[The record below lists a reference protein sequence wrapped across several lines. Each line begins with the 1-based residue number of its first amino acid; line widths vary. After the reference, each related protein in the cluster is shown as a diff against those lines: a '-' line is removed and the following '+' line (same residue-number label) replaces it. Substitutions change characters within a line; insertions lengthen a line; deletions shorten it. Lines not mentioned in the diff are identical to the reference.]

1 MNKNII
7 EEIYKMRSL
16 MGVHNNQYFINE
28 VETKNAYDI
37 IWNNQDDK
45 DYYNEIIGGIKDGN
59 LNLNSLGRSLF
70 SAKKYSETIEQVEK
84 LKELGLVRYDEMEFN
99 PATKVR
105 KKDVRR
111 SKKMYKRNVSSA
123 LESADWVN
131 GNNGTLFFLASDEYG
146 TVCAINVSKQDGFIF
161 RAESQRFDVVPS
173 KGVYG
178 DEPEIKVS
186 GTPEIILEPV
196 LIGKDFK
203 TFPDNI
209 ITPNIKYGSFKDEF
223 DKIVRD
229 FVAYI
234 KTNPDAE
241 GRSAVSKL
249 TNITIQ
255 GQADS
260 ANPTWDVPS
269 GYDSLDHSY
278 GGMKRKKNSAD
289 YTSDELDEMN
299 LFLAENRAKKYK
311 EMLINEVK
319 KQTGVQ
325 LTITELE
332 PISYRGQKDRRGGQ
346 WRSIILKPNAPRHI
360 GVTKDPGDIKKW
372 EEWKIKK
379 LEYERGLTSGYQPA
393 TLNIGV
399 GGKEVML
406 DFITNE
412 EGKNIP
418 EAITDKELT
427 PNQKSTVTNL
437 YILNDT
443 IEKYNIGE
451 YPQGYI
457 NGASFNF
464 PFLKFTDR
472 GGNSCRFTMTTFD
485 DAADKGNVLGIVD
498 FNNSDM
504 ANEFW
509 AMCDDEAY
517 RKKGDISLLSKAATQ
532 VPLTALTS
540 DAKVIRYKG
549 KVYTEV
555 TNIWFG
561 YANGEC
567 AKPGGREVDF
577 YRSDSVRYILNN

>member
-1 MNKNII
+1 
-7 EEIYKMRSL
+7 
-16 MGVHNNQYFINE
+16 
-28 VETKNAYDI
+28 
-37 IWNNQDDK
+37 
-45 DYYNEIIGGIKDGN
+45 
-59 LNLNSLGRSLF
+59 
-70 SAKKYSETIEQVEK
+70 
-84 LKELGLVRYDEMEFN
+84 
-99 PATKVR
+99 
-105 KKDVRR
+105 
-111 SKKMYKRNVSSA
+111 
-123 LESADWVN
+123 
-131 GNNGTLFFLASDEYG
+131 
-146 TVCAINVSKQDGFIF
+146 
-161 RAESQRFDVVPS
+161 
-173 KGVYG
+173 
-178 DEPEIKVS
+178 
-186 GTPEIILEPV
+186 
-196 LIGKDFK
+196 
-203 TFPDNI
+203 
-209 ITPNIKYGSFKDEF
+209 
-223 DKIVRD
+223 
-229 FVAYI
+229 
-234 KTNPDAE
+234 
-241 GRSAVSKL
+241 
-249 TNITIQ
+249 
-255 GQADS
+255 
-260 ANPTWDVPS
+260 
-269 GYDSLDHSY
+269 
-278 GGMKRKKNSAD
+278 MKRKKNSAD

-346 WRSIILKPNAPRHI
+346 WRSIILKPNASKHI

-399 GGKEVML
+399 GGKEYMI
-406 DFITNE
+406 DF
-412 EGKNIP
+412 
-418 EAITDKELT
+418 ITDKELT

-472 GGNSCRFTMTTFD
+472 GGNSCRFTMTSFD
-485 DAADKGNVLGIVD
+485 EAAYKGNVLGIAD
-498 FNNSDM
+498 FNNNDM

-509 AMCDDEAY
+509 GMCDDKAY
-517 RKKGDISLLSKAATQ
+517 NQKGDISLLSKVATQ
-532 VPLTALTS
+532 VPLTTLTS

-561 YANGEC
+561 YANGDC
-567 AKPGGREVDF
+567 SKTGRKVDF
-577 YRSDSVRYILNN
+577 YSSQTVINILNN